1 MSGIS
6 KSQSLPRPSAFN
18 GGISEVALQLV
29 TCP

>member
-18 GGISEVALQLV
+18 GGISEVALQLAIL
-29 TCP
+29 